1 MAKAWPVPGLGAG
14 DSFRTAGGRVLQTR
28 AAEVLAYR
36 DAVRTKGGVED
47 VHDLRVAI
55 RRLRANF
62 DAFRDALDPTGYEDR
77 RVRLRDL
84 ARVLGEVRDAD
95 VMAGKLEGRLEQ
107 AGKDAQEAPALRV
120 LLDEALG
127 EARRDRAG
135 RLEAAAGDRL
145 GAAIADLQRFIADQ
159 TLVTVEELGL
169 DAAGEEP
176 EPPEPAEPRSRKR
189 RAHPDRRVG
198 PGLAT
203 LLRRRRK
210 QVRRADDAVA
220 GPDDGAGLH
229 QLRIRVKRLRYL
241 AEVGALIVASS
252 AHDDFLDML
261 GDLQDA
267 LGEVHDA
274 DVLTELAREH
284 EAAGG
289 DVPTSAWEAL
299 AGAVGDERAA
309 QLRTAEDLLGPVRAA
324 SWKPV
329 KAMAKEL
336 DAAH

>member
-1 MAKAWPVPGLGAG
+1 MAKAWPVPGLGAR

-36 DAVRTKGGVED
+36 DAARTQGGVED

-62 DAFRDALDPTGYEDR
+62 DAFRDALDPAGYEDR

-84 ARVLGEVRDAD
+84 ARMLGEVRDAD
-95 VMAGKLEGRLEQ
+95 VLAGMLERRLEQ
-107 AGKDAQEAPALRV
+107 AGEDAPEAPALRV

-127 EARRDRAG
+127 EARRDRAA

-145 GAAIADLQRFIADQ
+145 GAAIADLQRFVADQ
-159 TLVTVEELGL
+159 TMVTADEFGM
-169 DAAGEEP
+169 DAADQEP
-176 EPPEPAEPRSRKR
+176 VPPEPAEQRSRTR

-203 LLRRRRK
+203 LLRRRLK
-210 QVRRADDAVA
+210 QVRAADDAVT
-220 GPDDGAGLH
+220 GPDDSAGLH
-229 QLRIRVKRLRYL
+229 QLRIRIKRLRYL
-241 AEVGALIVASS
+241 AEVGALISPSA
-252 AHDDFLDML
+252 AHDEFLGML

-274 DVLTELAREH
+274 DVLADLAREH
-284 EAAGG
+284 ETAGG
-289 DVPTSAWEAL
+289 DVPAAAWEAL
-299 AGAVGDERAA
+299 AGAVGGERAT

-329 KAMAKEL
+329 RAMAKEL